1 MAGPGSERAAGGGGG
16 LRASRADREQVVEV
30 LKAAFVEGRLDRDEF
45 GVRAG
50 RALVSRTCAELA
62 GLTADIP
69 VRLVW
74 ARPRGPGRE
83 SVSKVAVVAAAG
95 ATGVLAGL
103 WPVMLLAPPWPPFVL
118 PVAVVWFVL
127 VMAVPAGWVALLHD
141 WHRKRAGRRAAQG
154 LPPGAGG
161 AASQRP
167 APACR
172 PGNSRKAVTIHG
184 TPPKPGKAACPARR
198 CPVCGDRVEGTP
210 RAPVRARLPSI
221 SSAAIAAP

>member
-45 GVRAG
+45 GLRAG

-95 ATGVLAGL
+95 ATGVLGGL

-141 WHRKRAGRRAAQG
+141 WHRKRASRQAVQG
-154 LPPGAGG
+154 PPPGAGG

-167 APACR
+167 APA
-172 PGNSRKAVTIHG
+172 A
-184 TPPKPGKAACPARR
+184 PARQLPQSGHDPR
-198 CPVCGDRVEGTP
+198 HTAKARQSSLPRPQVPGVRRPRRGNPLGRRYALGCP
-210 RAPVRARLPSI
+210 PSV
-221 SSAAIAAP
+221 PQP